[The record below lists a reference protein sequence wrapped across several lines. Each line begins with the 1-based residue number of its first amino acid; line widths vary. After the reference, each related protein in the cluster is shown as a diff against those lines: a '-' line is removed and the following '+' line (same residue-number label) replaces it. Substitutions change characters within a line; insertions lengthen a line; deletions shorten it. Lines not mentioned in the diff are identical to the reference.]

1 MPVVLYDKYLNLF
14 LFIFI
19 VLCTIYIPRTRV
31 RLLFQLAKITI
42 FYYPEIHLL
51 LSCFRIIDLH
61 QTFLLDYIII
71 LSREYSV
78 NLQKGLTRTPWARLH
93 AVPRRHGLPRSP
105 EFSLQPMVHGK
116 AMRKFTSRV
125 FPAP

>member
-1 MPVVLYDKYLNLF
+1 MEIRVVYTM
-14 LFIFI
+14 IAQ
-19 VLCTIYIPRTRV
+19 
-31 RLLFQLAKITI
+31 LLFELAKITT
-42 FYYPEIHLL
+42 FYHPEIHLL
-51 LSCFRIIDLH
+51 LSCFRRINLH

-78 NLQKGLTRTPWARLH
+78 NSQKGPTPTRTPRARFH
-93 AVPRRHGLPRSP
+93 AAPRCHGILRRP
-105 EFSLQPMVHGK
+105 EFSLQPMVQGK